1 MSLNLDQYSIPAA
14 RSRTTIICSTSTT
27 AAAEEPESEVEVE
40 VEEVQCRGGE
50 VRAREVSRW

>member
-27 AAAEEPESEVEVE
+27 AAAVEPESEVE

-50 VRAREVSRW
+50 VLAREVSRWW